1 MARYVMQ
8 RLLAMLLTLFIIV
21 TVAFLVIRLMPSS
34 IYDDPTI
41 SAEVLDMIQAKYHLD
56 RPLIEQYGIF
66 MKNVLLKGD
75 WGISMKIQ
83 LGGKVPLTLFINLV
97 SLLASIPIGLVFGA
111 FAAIKKNTMTDHGIS
126 LFVILFISIPSFIYA
141 TLLQYFAAYKFGW
154 FPITYTVSDMA
165 SVKYLSLFLPT
176 LSLALDPMA
185 KVARYMRAELIES
198 LNSEY
203 ILLARTKGFTR
214 SKAIFRHAIR
224 NSCIPVLN
232 IVVPMFANVLGGS
245 LVVESI
251 FAIPGMG
258 SLMIKSINAN
268 DHYLTI
274 AILLIYSLV
283 SLMTVLVV
291 DLLYAVI
298 DPRVRMG
305 GKKQ

>member
-1 MARYVMQ
+1 MARYAMQ

-83 LGGKVPLTLFINLV
+83 PNIPVFQVLGGKVPLTLFINLV

-141 TLLQYFAAYKFGW
+141 TLLQYFAA
-154 FPITYTVSDMA
+154 
-165 SVKYLSLFLPT
+165 
-176 LSLALDPMA
+176 
-185 KVARYMRAELIES
+185 
-198 LNSEY
+198 
-203 ILLARTKGFTR
+203 
-214 SKAIFRHAIR
+214 
-224 NSCIPVLN
+224 
-232 IVVPMFANVLGGS
+232 
-245 LVVESI
+245 
-251 FAIPGMG
+251 
-258 SLMIKSINAN
+258 
-268 DHYLTI
+268 
-274 AILLIYSLV
+274 
-283 SLMTVLVV
+283 
-291 DLLYAVI
+291 
-298 DPRVRMG
+298 
-305 GKKQ
+305 

>member
-1 MARYVMQ
+1 
-8 RLLAMLLTLFIIV
+8 
-21 TVAFLVIRLMPSS
+21 
-34 IYDDPTI
+34 
-41 SAEVLDMIQAKYHLD
+41 
-56 RPLIEQYGIF
+56 
-66 MKNVLLKGD
+66 
-75 WGISMKIQ
+75 
-83 LGGKVPLTLFINLV
+83 
-97 SLLASIPIGLVFGA
+97 
-111 FAAIKKNTMTDHGIS
+111 
-126 LFVILFISIPSFIYA
+126 
-141 TLLQYFAAYKFGW
+141 
-154 FPITYTVSDMA
+154 
-165 SVKYLSLFLPT
+165 
-176 LSLALDPMA
+176 
-185 KVARYMRAELIES
+185 MRAELIES

-232 IVVPMFANVLGGS
+232 IVVPMFANV

>member
-83 LGGKVPLTLFINLV
+83 PNIPVFQVLGGKVPLTLFINLV

-203 ILLARTKGFTR
+203 ILLARTKGSRGQRLFSAMQYETH
-214 SKAIFRHAIR
+214 AFR
-224 NSCIPVLN
+224 C
-232 IVVPMFANVLGGS
+232 
-245 LVVESI
+245 SI
-251 FAIPGMG
+251 
-258 SLMIKSINAN
+258 
-268 DHYLTI
+268 
-274 AILLIYSLV
+274 
-283 SLMTVLVV
+283 
-291 DLLYAVI
+291 
-298 DPRVRMG
+298 
-305 GKKQ
+305 